1 MIYVIWF
8 QDLILQIFQILCT
21 IAQKRKREFII
32 GGIVI
37 NSNFTYFY
45 DMGSEDSLMNG
56 IFIFTD

>member
-1 MIYVIWF
+1 MWYGF
-8 QDLILQIFQILCT
+8 KIFQILCT